1 MLSQTT
7 SSGQQGMRRK
17 TNATSGHEAFQY
29 FLPLLQ
35 PQRMPLIQVK
45 ALVAQLCPILYD
57 PMDHNPP
64 DSCLWNSPGKN
75 TGVGSHSLLQGL
87 IQGGPAIDSRA
98 SLILGSVQVHGTGS
112 PCQPATDM

>member
-45 ALVAQLCPILYD
+45 ALVAQFVQFSMIPWTITHQTPVCGIL
-57 PMDHNPP
+57 
-64 DSCLWNSPGKN
+64 
-75 TGVGSHSLLQGL
+75 Q
-87 IQGGPAIDSRA
+87 AITLEWVAIPFSR
-98 SLILGSVQVHGTGS
+98 
-112 PCQPATDM
+112 D